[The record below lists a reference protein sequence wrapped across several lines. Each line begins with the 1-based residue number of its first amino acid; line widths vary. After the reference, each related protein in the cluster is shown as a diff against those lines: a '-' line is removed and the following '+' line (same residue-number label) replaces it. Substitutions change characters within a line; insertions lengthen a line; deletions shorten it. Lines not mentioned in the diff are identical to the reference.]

1 MFLIT
6 PAKLYSDEA
15 LESFLIRLCEVNGFE
30 SFQLLSGAM
39 RDYLIDTDHQA
50 AGALPRE
57 LCQINLYHAKHSSGF
72 RMRAFELLDS
82 LFDSDARPL
91 VKQALLRSA
100 VTFSP
105 NLSSVFR
112 NGIHVPLCFARD
124 GYTPVCS
131 KCLQESPYI
140 RQYWQFQPYQACHSH
155 GIDLLFNCPSC
166 QVALDYQKSE
176 QITHC
181 VCGFDLRDA
190 SPREASADNIALSRL
205 VAEGEKLDVQSITSW
220 LGALLWFTRNYKGMI
235 AESECGE
242 PDFSRAVEYFASW
255 PHSLEK
261 ELKEVADG
269 AELKLV
275 KAFNHS
281 DFSEV
286 FGDLVSSAR
295 KLPSSDLRQNFIL
308 KAIIEFLHE
317 LVHDN
322 PKSKVANI
330 GDLKLTVPETAALL
344 TTSTE
349 QVYRLYEEGYL
360 QSSIRFKLHSKLSP
374 NDAVFFL
381 RHVIELRASGMA
393 SDYSTNEVYLP
404 SW

>member
-15 LESFLIRLCEVNGFE
+15 LESFLIRLCEANGFD

-72 RMRAFELLDS
+72 RIRAFELLDS

-112 NGIHVPLCFARD
+112 NGIHIPRCFIRNR
-124 GYTPVCS
+124 YTPICS
-131 KCLQESPYI
+131 KCLQESPYF
-140 RQYWQFQPYQACHSH
+140 RQYWQFQPYQACHFH
-155 GIDLLFNCPSC
+155 GIDLLFNCPLC
-166 QVALDYQKSE
+166 HATLDYQKSE
-176 QITHC
+176 LITHC
-181 VCGFDLRDA
+181 ECGFDLRDA
-190 SPREASADNIALSRL
+190 SIRDASADNIALSKL
-205 VAEGEKLDVQSITSW
+205 VVEGERLEAQSITSW
-220 LGALLWFTRNYKGMI
+220 LGALLWFIRIHKGMI
-235 AESECGE
+235 SDSKWGE
-242 PDFSRAVEYFASW
+242 PDISGAVEYFASW
-255 PHSLEK
+255 PISLEQ
-261 ELKEVADG
+261 ELKKMADS
-269 AELKLV
+269 ADMKLV

-286 FGDLVSSAR
+286 FGDLLFASR

-308 KAIIEFLHE
+308 KAIIEFLHK
-317 LVHDN
+317 LVRDN

-360 QSSIRFKLHSKLSP
+360 QSSTRFKLHSKLTP
-374 NDAVFFL
+374 NYAVFFL

-393 SDYSTNEVYLP
+393 SDYSTNAIYLP